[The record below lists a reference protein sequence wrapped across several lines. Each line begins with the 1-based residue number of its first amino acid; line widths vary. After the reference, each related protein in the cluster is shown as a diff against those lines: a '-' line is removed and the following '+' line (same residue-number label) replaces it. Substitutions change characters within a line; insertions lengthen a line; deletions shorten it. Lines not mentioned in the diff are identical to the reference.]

1 MTVKTKKVY
10 LSGAIGGSYRSQNI
24 IKVLADAGIPFL
36 LLPISFHIP
45 SFLPRFLRRL
55 VGYST
60 LTLTLPLR
68 ILFIFN
74 STHIIVLPMNWS
86 AVVYLELLFAK
97 LFGKEIIVDYYIST
111 YDTMVNDR
119 KATAVNSFAAKKLL
133 FKDSLLLKFATKIIF
148 LNRAES
154 VYYQNIAR
162 YQAKQDKV
170 IIIPLVCDF
179 KKEKFEL
186 MGLSGNIENNQNFN
200 ICWWGTYI
208 PLHGLENIIEAFEFL
223 KHKKII
229 LYIFGDSDLKSK
241 PYVDLIKKLGIESN
255 VKINNEYSFSN
266 GKLAPF
272 LIRNC
277 HLALGNFGQSEKAK
291 TVLVNKLVD
300 SLALGLPCLTIET
313 KATKE
318 LLNEGHG
325 VIYTSTTPSEIA
337 QKILDLSVNRLY
349 LTEVGEN
356 GFKVYLNKFS
366 PDKFKAE
373 FIKVLQ

>member
-241 PYVDLIKKLGIESN
+241 PYVDLIKILGIESN

>member
-179 KKEKFEL
+179 KKEKFES